1 MKKAVIYPG
10 RFQPMLPHH
19 EMVYKKLQAE
29 FPDADVFIATSDK
42 VEGSK
47 SPFNFKEKAEIM
59 AQMFDIPVDKIIL
72 APQPYLIDSYKTK
85 LDMENTMVIFAVGEK
100 DTDRFPMNN
109 VDEKTGLDMTV
120 RGETRP
126 KYYQMINTLKQHPA
140 LPMSERGYI
149 HIAPTIKG
157 GDEVAS
163 ASAFRKAFTSVEDI
177 EKRKDI
183 FQKYLGSYNEKV
195 FKLFNNKLIGEQM
208 SEMIDVMRY
217 LAGLSEAAPVQY
229 GDLDVDTGMT
239 DGDEDEYAT
248 KPGYEQD
255 SMINQLG
262 KVIDS
267 DEAGKD
273 AEDMKIKN
281 FKPVTSVKTDDGK
294 EVDISPAQAK
304 ALKKM
309 MDMLPSN
316 RGGEEQSPREKFLD
330 AIQNSEGLENMLDFA
345 KSKGLV
351 KETSELPQVD
361 LSDIK
366 SDYGIEE
373 DELTEG
379 RLKDV
384 IIDAL
389 QMTEEEFDAEYKGM
403 FDWDELNRT
412 YNEEHPGFV
421 PSDAYEPSQ
430 EDMERGYK
438 ESAPFGEPS
447 REDQLYQD
455 LMDAYDKGEEVL
467 AQEMGM
473 SEEELDDEL
482 NDISLETGL
491 HMDDDRDEIVQRY
504 IEDVVNNADFKD
516 HGEPDYE
523 MAEMRKLA
531 GLPETV
537 RSMDDM
543 SDEEKEEFERLSK
556 IPGSGVGSPL
566 KVAKDGMKM
575 AYDKMEFP
583 GKDEMEKG
591 AKTFGKGLGKAGSA
605 ALKGLKGFGGKV
617 VKFAKGE
624 LEAMMKSSKPGR
636 PNKLI
641 TYAPPDWPGW
651 KDIKDKQNAKR

>member
-19 EMVYKKLQAE
+19 EIVYKKLQAE
-29 FPDADVFIATSDK
+29 FPDADVYIATSDK

-59 AQMFDIPVDKIIL
+59 SQMFDIPVDKIIL

-149 HIAPTIKG
+149 HIAPTVKG

-163 ASAFRKAFTSVEDI
+163 ASAFRKAFTSVEDV

-183 FQKYLGSYNEKV
+183 FQQYLGSYNEKV

-208 SEMIDVMRY
+208 SEMIDVMKY

-267 DEAGKD
+267 EEAGKD

-294 EVDISPAQAK
+294 AVKVSPEQAK

-373 DELTEG
+373 EVQLDENK
-379 RLKDV
+379 LKDI
-384 IIDAL
+384 IIDA
-389 QMTEEEFDAEYKGM
+389 MSMSEKEFDAIYKGS
-403 FDWDELNRT
+403 FDWDEINRT
-412 YNEEHPGFV
+412 YNEEHPG
-421 PSDAYEPSQ
+421 YEHQQ
-430 EDMERGYK
+430 EPDFE

-447 REDQLYQD
+447 QEDQMYQD
-455 LMDAYDKGEEVL
+455 MMDAYEKGGEEEL
-467 AQEMGM
+467 AKEMKM
-473 SEEELDDEL
+473 SMEELDDEL

-491 HMDDDRDEIVQRY
+491 HMDDDRDEIIQRY
-504 IEDVVNNADFKD
+504 VEDVVSNADFKD
-516 HGEPDYE
+516 HGEMDYDRE
-523 MAEMRKLA
+523 MQEMRKLA

-566 KVAKDGMKM
+566 KVAGDGVRM
-575 AYDKMEFP
+575 AYDKIKFP

-591 AKTFGKGLGKAGSA
+591 VKTFGKGLGKAGSA

-624 LEAMMKSSKPGR
+624 LEAMLKDRETKGR
-636 PNKLI
+636 KLI
-641 TYAPPDWPGW
+641 SYAPKDWEGW
-651 KDIKDKQNAKR
+651 KDIKDKQNARR

>member
-19 EMVYKKLQAE
+19 EIVYKKLQAE
-29 FPDADVFIATSDK
+29 FPDADVYIATSDK

-59 AQMFDIPVDKIIL
+59 SQMFDIPVDKIIL

-149 HIAPTIKG
+149 HIAPTVKG

-163 ASAFRKAFTSVEDI
+163 ASAFRKAFTSVEDV

-183 FQKYLGSYNEKV
+183 FQQYLGSYNEKV

-208 SEMIDVMRY
+208 SEMIDVMKY
-217 LAGLSEAAPVQY
+217 LAGLTEAAPIQF

-239 DGDEDEYAT
+239 DSDEDDYAT
-248 KPGYEQD
+248 KPGFEQD

-262 KVIDS
+262 KIIDS
-267 DEAGKD
+267 EEAGKD

-294 EVDISPAQAK
+294 EVDISPEEAK

-316 RGGEEQSPREKFLD
+316 RGGEEQSPREKYLD
-330 AIQNSEGLENMLDFA
+330 AIQNSEGLANMLDFA
-345 KSKGLV
+345 KSKNLV
-351 KETSELPQVD
+351 DEDIEKVEMPTVD

-366 SDYGIEE
+366 SDYSVDVEE
-373 DELTEG
+373 DDDYDDYEPMGPTPSEMEDEELMDYVGQKEEDLIDDIQEYIAPDFLHKDNYDEMFMKYREEVLEPAADELNRDKAMDSMAGESIEEG

-384 IIDAL
+384 IIDVL
-389 QMTEEEFDAEYKGM
+389 QMDKEEFDKVYKGM
-403 FDWDELNRT
+403 FDYDELSKQYDENNPE
-412 YNEEHPGFV
+412 YEEQP
-421 PSDAYEPSQ
+421 EP
-430 EDMERGYK
+430 DL
-438 ESAPFGEPS
+438 ES
-447 REDQLYQD
+447 L
-455 LMDAYDKGEEVL
+455 
-467 AQEMGM
+467 
-473 SEEELDDEL
+473 EEL
-482 NDISLETGL
+482 
-491 HMDDDRDEIVQRY
+491 
-504 IEDVVNNADFKD
+504 
-516 HGEPDYE
+516 
-523 MAEMRKLA
+523 RKLA

-543 SDEEKEEFERLSK
+543 SDEEKEDFEKRSADPDSLT
-556 IPGSGVGSPL
+556 GSPM
-566 KVAKDGMKM
+566 KVFKNLVKQEIGRPLAKR
-575 AYDKMEFP
+575 
-583 GKDEMEKG
+583 GKDIHDKIKS
-591 AKTFGKGLGKAGSA
+591 ALG
-605 ALKGLKGFGGKV
+605 
-617 VKFAKGE
+617 
-624 LEAMMKSSKPGR
+624 SK
-636 PNKLI
+636 
-641 TYAPPDWPGW
+641 
-651 KDIKDKQNAKR
+651 